1 MPDINMDRPSAERLG
16 LDRPLGS
23 LFSELT
29 QETANLFRNELRLAR
44 TELTDKAR
52 QAGRGAAEIGVGAVF
67 LLVAVGVLAAA
78 AVLGLALVLPPW
90 AAALIVGVVA
100 LVIGGG
106 LLALGLRTVRTDSLT
121 PRRTMDSLRDNTR
134 WAKEQ
139 LR

>member
-1 MPDINMDRPSAERLG
+1 MADILPE
-16 LDRPLGS
+16 RPLTS

-29 QETANLFRNELRLAR
+29 QETMSLFRQEIRLAR

-52 QAGRGAAEIGVGAVF
+52 QAGRGAAAIALGAVV
-67 LLVAVGVLAAA
+67 LLVALGALTAAA
-78 AVLGLALVLPPW
+78 ILGLATVVQPW
-90 AAALIVGVVA
+90 VAALIVGVVLMA
-100 LVIGGG
+100 GGG
-106 LLALGLRTVRTDSLT
+106 IALAVGLSNIRSDSLT

>member
-1 MPDINMDRPSAERLG
+1 MADILPE
-16 LDRPLGS
+16 RPLTA

-29 QETANLFRNELRLAR
+29 QETMSLFRQEIRLAR

-52 QAGRGAAEIGVGAVF
+52 QAGRGAAEIAVGAVL
-67 LLVAVGVLAAA
+67 LLVAVGALAAA
-78 AVLGLALVLPPW
+78 AILGLSTVVQPWLAALVV
-90 AAALIVGVVA
+90 AAVL
-100 LVIGGG
+100 LVIGIAV
-106 LLALGLRTVRTDSLT
+106 LLNGRANMRTGNLA